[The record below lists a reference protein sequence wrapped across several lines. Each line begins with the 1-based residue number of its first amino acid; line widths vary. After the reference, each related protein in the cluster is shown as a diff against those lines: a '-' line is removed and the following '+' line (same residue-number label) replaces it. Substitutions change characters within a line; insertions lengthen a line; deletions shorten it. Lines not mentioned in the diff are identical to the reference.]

1 MHRSLALLA
10 ILFSAPAL
18 AGPMS
23 PEALE
28 ALPRADA
35 VLLGEV
41 HDNPAHHAN
50 QARAAAALQP
60 RAIVFEMLT
69 PDQAARV
76 TAENRDDAAA
86 LAEAVGWE
94 GSGWPDFALYHPIIT
109 AAPGAAILGGA
120 LPRETVRRAFET
132 DAATVFGAEA
142 ARYGLDRALPEAEQA
157 AREAE
162 QMAAHCDALPEAM
175 LPGMVAAQRLRDRLN
190 ERNPAWPSGPAAADR
205 PAQRLTRKRS
215 RPSFAVTW
223 QGSSASQGMPSACA
237 AAAGAV
243 SIQAVATPAGAKRQ
257 SGWPE
262 VRSGPASE
270 MWRATISSTPSSE
283 KCSTGAPGS
292 PGKPPPPC
300 AR

>member
-175 LPGMVAAQRLRDRLN
+175 LPGMVAAQRLRD
-190 ERNPAWPSGPAAADR
+190 AALARAVVQAAEAGQLPVLVITGNGHARRDR
-205 PAQRLTRKRS
+205 GVPVYL
-215 RPSFAVTW
+215 
-223 QGSSASQGMPSACA
+223 A
-237 AAAGAV
+237 AAAPQLSVLSLGQFEA
-243 SIQAVATPAGAKRQ
+243 APA
-257 SGWPE
+257 
-262 VRSGPASE
+262 
-270 MWRATISSTPSSE
+270 M
-283 KCSTGAPGS
+283 
-292 PGKPPPPC
+292 PPPFDLWLLTDPAEREEPC
-300 AR
+300 LAFRTGGG